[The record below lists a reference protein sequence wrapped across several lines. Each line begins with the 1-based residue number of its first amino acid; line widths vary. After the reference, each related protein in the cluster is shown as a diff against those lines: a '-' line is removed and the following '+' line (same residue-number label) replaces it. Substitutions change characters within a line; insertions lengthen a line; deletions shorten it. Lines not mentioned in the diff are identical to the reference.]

1 MVRFGIL
8 GPVEAL
14 VGERR
19 VALGGPR
26 QLALLAF
33 LLVHANRAVSVDQ
46 LIDAL
51 WGDQDPV
58 GAVKRV
64 QVAIARLRKA
74 LGIENAGGDS
84 PVHSTA
90 GGYLLAV
97 GPGQLDAELFTGRIE
112 EGRDILESGD
122 AARAAELLRDAL
134 SLWRGP
140 PLAEVAYESF
150 AQGEI
155 RRLEELRLT
164 AVEARVE
171 ADLQIGR
178 HAAVIGELHAL
189 LTAYPTRE
197 RLAELL
203 MLALYRSGR
212 QADALD
218 AYHQA
223 RARLADELGLD
234 PGPAL
239 KALQTQILEQAS
251 SLEAPNDGESTGRA
265 KLPARGNHGCPAAA
279 EVSGR
284 DPAAS
289 PPTRLPV
296 PVTPFLGRAR
306 ELADVTS
313 ALRREETRMLT
324 LTGAGGSGKTRLA
337 LRAAEASRSDY
348 PDGVC
353 FVACADITDPELI
366 APTICQ
372 ALAIGEQI
380 ELTPARRLEGWLA
393 HRRLLLVLDNLE
405 QLAEGACVLGQLL
418 AACPDLTL
426 LVTSREPLRLAGEQ
440 QYDVPVLARGDAI
453 ELFTTRAQAVKPGIE
468 IDAEVAAGICERLD
482 CLALAIELAAAR
494 TKALAP
500 GEMLT
505 RLDARLPLL
514 TGGPRDAPRRQQTL
528 KATIDWSYELLDD
541 EQRRL
546 FAGFAVF
553 AGGCTLAAAEGVLG
567 AELDTLQGLVD
578 RSLVRHDGER
588 YWMLPTLREYGLER
602 LEHTGEATELR
613 RSHARWFVELLHSE
627 GLDAHAPATPSL
639 HNRLRAE
646 LENFRGALEWSA
658 KNGDSEA
665 VARLAWPL
673 TFYWWLDQGQLQ
685 EAQRWVAVALEPRAD
700 HPPWLRA
707 AVLNTATHL
716 AWRRGDEEQ
725 ALAFFEQAAAILP
738 DVDDPNVICD
748 VMMSR
753 GLLAYQRGDI
763 ECARA
768 AIEDA
773 ARFARERNLP
783 ELPVALVD
791 LSELAIEQ
799 GRLDEGRA
807 LCEEALACSEG
818 PTSHTARVALI
829 NLSEIA
835 ARQGRYCDALSLG
848 RTALAAAL
856 DHGDHT
862 DAVWAAFP
870 IAWPLAELGELER
883 SGRLIGAAAAFLE
896 EAGFARTRSD
906 LLGEKAVLDALHR
919 RLPADAVH
927 TLIQQGRDTRL
938 ERALGDALKDTAR
951 S

>member
-8 GPVEAL
+8 GPVEVF

-19 VALGGPR
+19 VAVGGPR
-26 QLALLAF
+26 QVALLAF
-33 LLVHANRAVSVDQ
+33 LLVHANRAVSVDR

-51 WGDQDPV
+51 WGDQDPA

-74 LGIENAGGDS
+74 LGPDDADGQS
-84 PVHSTA
+84 PLRSTA

-97 GPGQLDAELFTGRIE
+97 GPGDMDAEAFSARIE
-112 EGRDILESGD
+112 EGREVLVSGD
-122 AARAAELLRDAL
+122 AARAAELLRNAL

-155 RRLEELRLT
+155 RRLDELRLI
-164 AVEARVE
+164 ALEARVE
-171 ADLQIGR
+171 ADLQIGQ
-178 HAAVIGELHAL
+178 HARVIGELQAL
-189 LTAYPTRE
+189 LAAHPTRE

-203 MLALYRSGR
+203 MLGLYRCDR
-212 QADALD
+212 QADALEVFQ
-218 AYHQA
+218 HA
-223 RARLADELGLD
+223 RTRLAEELGLQ
-234 PGPAL
+234 PGPSL
-239 KALQTQILEQAS
+239 IALQQQILTQDPELLQSRWMPELERSIRHQDETLEPAS
-251 SLEAPNDGESTGRA
+251 
-265 KLPARGNHGCPAAA
+265 
-279 EVSGR
+279 
-284 DPAAS
+284 DPAAP
-289 PPTRLPV
+289 PPTSLPV
-296 PVTPFLGRAR
+296 PVTPFLGRAC

-337 LRAAEASRSDY
+337 LRAAEVSRSDY
-348 PDGVC
+348 PDGVW
-353 FVACADITDPELI
+353 FVAFADIADPELI

-372 ALAIGEQI
+372 ALQLGEQI
-380 ELTPARRLEGWLA
+380 ELTPARRLQGWLA

-405 QLAEGACVLGQLL
+405 QLAEGACVLGELL
-418 AACPDLTL
+418 AVSAGLTL
-426 LVTSREPLRLAGEQ
+426 LVTSREPLHLAAER

-453 ELFTTRAQAVKPGIE
+453 ELFTTRAQAVKPSIE
-468 IDAEVAAGICERLD
+468 IDPEVAAGICERLD

-500 GEMLT
+500 GDMLT
-505 RLDARLPLL
+505 RLDTRLPLL
-514 TGGPRDAPRRQQTL
+514 TGGPRDAPPRQQTL
-528 KATIDWSYELLDD
+528 KATIDWSYELLHE

-546 FAGFAVF
+546 FARLSVF
-553 AGGCTLAAAEGVLG
+553 AGGCTLAAAEGVCG

-588 YWMLPTLREYGLER
+588 YWMLPTLREYALER
-602 LEHTGEATELR
+602 LEQTGEAKELR
-613 RSHARWFVELLHSE
+613 RLHARWFVELVHSE
-627 GLDAHAPATPSL
+627 GQDARAPAMPSL
-639 HNRLRAE
+639 HNRVRDE

-658 KNGDSEA
+658 KSGDSEA
-665 VARLAWPL
+665 VARLACPL
-673 TFYWWLDQGQLQ
+673 TFHWWLDQGQLQ
-685 EAQRWVAVALEPRAD
+685 EAQRWVEVALEPRATY
-700 HPPWLRA
+700 PPWLRA
-707 AVLNTATHL
+707 RVLNTATHL
-716 AWRRGDEEQ
+716 AWRQGDEEQ

-738 DVDDPNVICD
+738 HVDDPNIVCE

-753 GLLAYQRGDI
+753 GVLAYQRGDI

-768 AIEDA
+768 AIEDVT
-773 ARFARERNLP
+773 RFARERNLP
-783 ELPVALVD
+783 ELPYALVD
-791 LSELAIEQ
+791 LSDFAIEQ

-818 PTSHTARVALI
+818 PTSSPARVALI

-835 ARQGRYCDALSLG
+835 ALQGRYGDALSLG

-856 DHGDHT
+856 DHGDQTH
-862 DAVWAAFP
+862 AVYAAFE

-883 SGRLIGAAAAFLE
+883 SGRLIGAATAFLQ

-906 LLGEKAVLDALHR
+906 LLCEKAVLDALHR

-927 TLIQQGRDTRL
+927 TLVQQGRDTPL
-938 ERALGDALKDTAR
+938 ERALSEAPQGAR